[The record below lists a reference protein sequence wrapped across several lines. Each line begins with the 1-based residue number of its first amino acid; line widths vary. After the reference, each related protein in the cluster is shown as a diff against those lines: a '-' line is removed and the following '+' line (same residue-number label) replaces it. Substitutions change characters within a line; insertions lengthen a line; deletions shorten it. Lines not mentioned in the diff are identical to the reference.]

1 MCSPCQELSVKK
13 SHVHYDLPSHSQA
26 FSSSMSS
33 LFYDIQRFNEG
44 QRCWHCGRPAALY
57 GFRNPETWAVG
68 WCFMC
73 QRHYKQNDVD
83 WILRLSKWPL
93 QIIGDVRQ
101 RIVLLLAGSLAS
113 LETKYVQ
120 RKIWRRIL
128 GSGNRAFYVP
138 ESDSESTEPSSDSDG
153 DYDFIQH
160 DSGCMFDARGLR
172 LFINPFHKLRGTS
185 LHLVLDF
192 LGNFQ
197 LKTCKR

>member
-1 MCSPCQELSVKK
+1 MRYALW
-13 SHVHYDLPSHSQA
+13 PSN
-26 FSSSMSS
+26 F
-33 LFYDIQRFNEG
+33 
-44 QRCWHCGRPAALY
+44 CG
-57 GFRNPETWAVG
+57 
-68 WCFMC
+68 
-73 QRHYKQNDVD
+73 D
-83 WILRLSKWPL
+83 LSKSTQL
-93 QIIGDVRQ
+93 RS
-101 RIVLLLAGSLAS
+101 RLTALLTESVLTPDPNADKDKDQVLDPIRWFGSNSLAGSLAS

-172 LFINPFHKLRGTS
+172 LFINPLHKLRGTS

-197 LKTCKR
+197 LKTRKR